1 MCVCMCACVHFS
13 VQQGL
18 PSKTY
23 IHCPQR
29 RAQLLAIVGVDEEE
43 DSGRRESSGAGSVN
57 MLAVRDVE
65 VALVSALQPDR
76 VVGIDH

>member
-1 MCVCMCACVHFS
+1 MCLCVHFFA
-13 VQQGL
+13 QPDL
-18 PSKTY
+18 LSKTY

-29 RAQLLAIVGVDEEE
+29 RTQLLAIVGVDEEE

-65 VALVSALQPDR
+65 VALVSALEPDG
-76 VVGIDH
+76 VVSIDHQDEV